1 MFSHVILGLLRDGR
15 QRHGY
20 ELIND
25 YRLRSGTLPS
35 PGNLYRELGRLAAA
49 KLIATG
55 VNPPDADPRRIPYQ
69 ITDRGRRTF
78 DQWLVSA
85 RTQSD
90 EFHNW
95 LLFID
100 RVPEDARER
109 LLDRRQEDLWM
120 RSKELARA
128 LEDAS
133 LRARED
139 GGSSGYHPLPA
150 VLERQ
155 SKLVAAELEFLKEF
169 RASLAARLRQPVAAA
184 LTAPA
189 AAMRPAE
196 RRADER
202 RRSVRDAVIE
212 LTEVSKS
219 YGTGRLVTR
228 VVCRLSLRV
237 LRGEF
242 VSIMGP
248 SGSGKSTL
256 LNLIAGLDA
265 PDAGRVVV
273 GGVDLRTLTDA
284 QLAAMRLR
292 KIGFVFQ
299 AFNLLP
305 ALSVERNVSWP
316 LEFAGFSRGEQQRV
330 AIARAIVAGPDILLA
345 DEPTGNLDS
354 HTGQTILNLLVALS
368 RDTNA
373 TVVMVTHS
381 VLAAAHGDRTL
392 ELEDGR
398 ILREVRLPADAL
410 AAGDARTR

>member
-35 PGNLYRELGRLAAA
+35 PGNLYRELELLATAT
-49 KLIATG
+49 LLATG

-133 LRARED
+133 VRARED
-139 GGSSGYHPLPA
+139 GAASGYNPLPV

-155 SKLVAAELEFLKEF
+155 SKRLAAELECLKEF
-169 RASLAARLRQPVAAA
+169 RATLAAQLRQPGSGTSAA
-184 LTAPA
+184 PSA
-189 AAMRPAE
+189 AVRPPE
-196 RRADER
+196 RRADDR
-202 RRSVRDAVIE
+202 R
-212 LTEVSKS
+212 
-219 YGTGRLVTR
+219 
-228 VVCRLSLRV
+228 
-237 LRGEF
+237 
-242 VSIMGP
+242 
-248 SGSGKSTL
+248 GSG
-256 LNLIAGLDA
+256 A
-265 PDAGRVVV
+265 R
-273 GGVDLRTLTDA
+273 
-284 QLAAMRLR
+284 
-292 KIGFVFQ
+292 
-299 AFNLLP
+299 
-305 ALSVERNVSWP
+305 
-316 LEFAGFSRGEQQRV
+316 RGHR
-330 AIARAIVAGPDILLA
+330 
-345 DEPTGNLDS
+345 
-354 HTGQTILNLLVALS
+354 
-368 RDTNA
+368 
-373 TVVMVTHS
+373 
-381 VLAAAHGDRTL
+381 AHGW
-392 ELEDGR
+392 
-398 ILREVRLPADAL
+398 
-410 AAGDARTR
+410 

>member
-1 MFSHVILGLLRDGR
+1 MVQPPRRLATSPTIGGTDDPERWDMFSHVILGLLRDGR

-35 PGNLYRELGRLAAA
+35 PGNLYRELGRLATE
-49 KLIATG
+49 KLIAAG
-55 VNPPDADPRRIPYQ
+55 INPPDADPRRIPYE

-78 DQWLVSA
+78 DQWLVAS

-90 EFHNW
+90 EFHHW

-100 RVPEDARER
+100 RVPADVRER

-202 RRSVRDAVIE
+202 R
-212 LTEVSKS
+212 
-219 YGTGRLVTR
+219 
-228 VVCRLSLRV
+228 
-237 LRGEF
+237 
-242 VSIMGP
+242 
-248 SGSGKSTL
+248 
-256 LNLIAGLDA
+256 
-265 PDAGRVVV
+265 
-273 GGVDLRTLTDA
+273 
-284 QLAAMRLR
+284 
-292 KIGFVFQ
+292 
-299 AFNLLP
+299 
-305 ALSVERNVSWP
+305 
-316 LEFAGFSRGEQQRV
+316 
-330 AIARAIVAGPDILLA
+330 
-345 DEPTGNLDS
+345 
-354 HTGQTILNLLVALS
+354 
-368 RDTNA
+368 
-373 TVVMVTHS
+373 
-381 VLAAAHGDRTL
+381 
-392 ELEDGR
+392 
-398 ILREVRLPADAL
+398 
-410 AAGDARTR
+410 